1 LADSGATISTL
12 GGRRIALMNFNR
24 EKSTALAWLIL
35 FVMLTG
41 CALVDRGLK
50 QSVSVIALN

>member
-1 LADSGATISTL
+1 VQSGATISTL

-41 CALVDRGLK
+41 SALIDRGLK